1 MPPRNTDKNKDV
13 LKDLEKTISPV
24 LVVNNASLKP
34 YVELFEYEPEN
45 IYQQPLGSLVGFFEI
60 KEYSDESAYIVNFL
74 TSVLKKEY
82 YINPKRQVT
91 ESLDS
96 ALHKVN
102 MALSELAKN
111 GNVEWLGKIN
121 AAICVLEK
129 NNTHFSVAGNA
140 KIFLYRNLTL
150 SEISA
155 DLAPENDD
163 PHPLKTFVNV
173 SSGRLEKSD
182 RILITSEDIF
192 HILSILEIKKNFQRF
207 QGDKFVQFLK
217 TALSNQMEM
226 IASIVVEMTES
237 MPTII
242 SKSSNKKTDR
252 VMNAFSGTAFADL
265 PKENLPSEETIEN
278 LMANEEQTIEQ
289 AIYTDKKTGHI
300 YIQGEANEN
309 IVTTGT
315 QIAPYLD
322 MMKEKFSHGS
332 HVAKNEIRKRFSLY
346 KKQLAKKSEARRIQK
361 EEIEK
366 IRQQEAEA
374 AAAQQVIEEMQ
385 RQQEAALELEAEN
398 IRLEEER
405 IEQEKAAVEA
415 AELEKQS
422 HKKSRAKLDKL
433 VNSTELG
440 QKTHEL
446 SFQEKLLL
454 AKKEQQRSAVIDLR
468 IKERNNEIEPIFT
481 ETKETEET
489 IELPIHALLSEKKPT
504 RIDELKDIALNFS
517 ASVLTKGKEKYTKLT
532 TKNIG
537 ISVVENNIGKTIPHI
552 SKIKALYSRFTFEQK
567 IYTIGAL
574 ILIFIVPLFIV
585 HFINAPK
592 APTISDIQIE
602 APVQSETL
610 SKEKNINLNVKAQSI
625 YTNSNIVEILL
636 ANGNPTII
644 TNKSIVVMQNG
655 QSKEFSIPDQSG
667 TPIKAAYMND
677 LSLVLVLT
685 DNNKVISFNAISNKF
700 SDNKIELTNIST
712 ESFIGTYLTYLY
724 VLDQKSNQIY
734 RYPRA
739 DGGFGD
745 KLDWFKDST
754 QLSSISAMTIDDN
767 VYVIKND
774 EVLKFFKGKTVAIN
788 FEKAN
793 TPIKFDK
800 IYTNTNLQSIY
811 VIDKENSR
819 LIAFSKEGNILA
831 QYKNESIGKA
841 TALTVDEQTKTAY
854 IATPSELISISL

>member
-45 IYQQPLGSLVGFFEI
+45 IYQQPLGSLIGFFEI

-226 IASIVVEMTES
+226 IASIVVEMTEAT
-237 MPTII
+237 PLIAT
-242 SKSSNKKTDR
+242 KSSNKKTDKTF
-252 VMNAFSGTAFADL
+252 NAFSGAAFADL
-265 PKENLPSEETIEN
+265 PKNNAPEETIEN
-278 LMANEEQTIEQ
+278 LMASEEDQTIEQ

-322 MMKEKFSHGS
+322 MMKEKFTHGS

-361 EEIEK
+361 EELDK
-366 IRQQEAEA
+366 IKQEEAEA
-374 AAAQQVIEEMQ
+374 RAAQQVIEEMQ
-385 RQQEAALELEAEN
+385 KQQEAALALEAEN
-398 IRLEEER
+398 IRLEQAK
-405 IEQEKAAVEA
+405 IEQEEAAIKAAEI
-415 AELEKQS
+415 EKQS

-440 QKTHEL
+440 SQAHEL
-446 SFQEKLLL
+446 SFQEKLQL
-454 AKKEQQRSAVIDLR
+454 AKKEQKRNSVIDLR
-468 IKERNNEIEPIFT
+468 VKEKVIEPAILP
-481 ETKETEET
+481 ENEMEET
-489 IELPIHALLSEKKPT
+489 VELPIHALISEKKPT
-504 RIDELKDIALNFS
+504 RTEKIKTLIADFGMHI
-517 ASVLTKGKEKYTKLT
+517 LTISKKRYSKLI
-532 TKNIG
+532 TKNDRTSI
-537 ISVVENNIGKTIPHI
+537 IEKNIGKTIPHI
-552 SKIKALYSRFTFEQK
+552 SKIKILYSRFTFEQK
-567 IYTIGAL
+567 LYAIGAL
-574 ILIFIVPLFIV
+574 VLIFIVPIFIV
-585 HFINAPK
+585 KFMNAPK

-602 APVQSETL
+602 TPLQIETL
-610 SKEKNINLNVKAQSI
+610 SKEKNISLNPKTQSI
-625 YTNSNIVEILL
+625 YSNSNIIEVLF
-636 ANGNPTII
+636 ANGSPTII

-655 QSKEFSIPDQSG
+655 QSKEFPLPDQSG
-667 TPIKAAYMND
+667 TPLKAAYMND

-685 DNNKVISFNAISNKF
+685 DSNKVISFNAISNKF
-700 SDNKIELTNIST
+700 AQNNIELKNISS

-767 VYVIKND
+767 VYVIKNN

-800 IYTNTNLQSIY
+800 IYTNTNLQAIY
-811 VIDKENSR
+811 IIDKENSS

-854 IATPSELISISL
+854 IATSSELISISL